1 MILAADLSAASRSMR
16 LPLLPPDRLDETQKA
31 LYVDMK
37 GGIETRFGG
46 FSTIREDGALL
57 GPWNPWL
64 HEPKFGGPIWEL
76 VKALSYFPSL
86 PRPVREVAILVAGA
100 AFRAA
105 YEIYAHSL
113 LGEKSGLS
121 EAKIATIVAGQRP
134 TDLSPEEAI
143 AYDVAAGLMR
153 GGVLPELTY
162 QAAVRAFAVH
172 GAAEL
177 IYLVGLYAFVST
189 TLNGFDVPIPE
200 QQS

>member
-1 MILAADLSAASRSMR
+1 
-16 LPLLPPDRLDETQKA
+16 
-31 LYVDMK
+31 V
-37 GGIETRFGG
+37 
-46 FSTIREDGALL
+46 
-57 GPWNPWL
+57 
-64 HEPKFGGPIWEL
+64 
-76 VKALSYFPSL
+76 
-86 PRPVREVAILVAGA
+86 
-100 AFRAA
+100 
-105 YEIYAHSL
+105 
-113 LGEKSGLS
+113 
-121 EAKIATIVAGQRP
+121 AKIATIVAGQRP